1 METCFQVHVL
11 QNTRC
16 MKNFKQSADYHVLQT
31 LDIQNKSRQVT
42 QGAWK
47 MPQIQFKLC
56 TANNEIINN
65 LNYLFE

>member
-1 METCFQVHVL
+1 MFSGFQVHVL

-42 QGAWK
+42 QGAWT
-47 MPQIQFKLC
+47 MPQIQSKLC

-65 LNYLFE
+65 LN